1 VLSWSLAMSP
11 LGRRRAHTLN
21 DRADVNGF
29 TVGHGNSSRRCP
41 VASFACFGNP
51 VQQVRAELARFC
63 VVRENPAQYCRAR
76 IHGRKE
82 AQQNEEDA
90 QVAAPSLKWCK
101 FRSACRQVFPVRLAT
116 ERVRSR
122 TLQTLPSVS
131 RPRRRIQFI
140 SCSRCSRNR
149 RSGSSRAN
157 ASARSY
163 EARACAFLPRRRQ
176 RSARAAWAR

>member
-1 VLSWSLAMSP
+1 MST

-29 TVGHGNSSRRCP
+29 TVGR
-41 VASFACFGNP
+41 GNP
-51 VQQVRAELARFC
+51 SRGCPKSSFKCLGNLVQQVRAELARFC
-63 VVRENPAQYCRAR
+63 IVRENPAQYCRAR
-76 IHGRKE
+76 MHGRKK
-82 AQQNEEDA
+82 AQQNEDDA
-90 QVAAPSLKWCK
+90 QVAAPSLPWCK
-101 FRSACRQVFPVRLAT
+101 FRSACRRVFPVRLAT

-122 TLQTLPSVS
+122 TLRTLPSAS
-131 RPRRRIQFI
+131 RPRRRIQFS